1 MDDGRRA
8 SHRAAAVAAFQ
19 EHTQALV
26 LPRWPVFALAEP
38 DEEGF
43 LAGATEN
50 ERGVVAIRL
59 DYRTPDSAQRL
70 MVQTQP
76 SEGRVLNLVN
86 VRGRLLAE
94 DGAAPVS
101 LRVMTAAT
109 GAGRDWVSTEMLVDG
124 QPHPALTQSHGAL
137 TTWQVH
143 AFGVVAV
150 VAAWQTPLD
159 RVSLTRVADLA
170 PFKRRRALVVGQWL
184 SRHPPS

>member
-109 GAGRDWVSTEMLVDG
+109 GAGRWPDGPLICNGARIYIQGTE
-124 QPHPALTQSHGAL
+124 Q
-137 TTWQVH
+137 QV
-143 AFGVVAV
+143 GGCRYII
-150 VAAWQTPLD
+150 L
-159 RVSLTRVADLA
+159 
-170 PFKRRRALVVGQWL
+170 
-184 SRHPPS
+184 